1 MLALIRRIAASG
13 NEIVRAK
20 EMCAY
25 FKQQKK
31 ILSISVGYL
40 SFQIYPDKFSVTE
53 AHIKVHDIIRVCT
66 KSECDKLRHR
76 VYMGNI
82 ISRGISSV
90 A

>member
-1 MLALIRRIAASG
+1 MIRRIAAPG

-40 SFQIYPDKFSVTE
+40 SFQIYPDRFSVTE

>member
-1 MLALIRRIAASG
+1 M
-13 NEIVRAK
+13 RAK

-40 SFQIYPDKFSVTE
+40 SFQICPDKFSVTE
-53 AHIKVHDIIRVCT
+53 AHIKVHDIIGVCT
-66 KSECDKLRHR
+66 KSECDKLRHSI
-76 VYMGNI
+76 YMDNVM
-82 ISRGISSV
+82 SRGISSV